1 MITAMNQL
9 IEMLD
14 THISKHKDYA
24 NRFDTGAMVAKNFA
38 MALLEKEQSQ
48 LEDAFDMGA
57 VRDTTGK
64 EYFKQTYKSKK
75 DGKSRVA

>member
-14 THISKHKDYA
+14 VHISKHKDYA
-24 NRFDTGAMVAKNFA
+24 NKFDTGAMVAKNFA
-38 MALLEKEQSQ
+38 IALLNKERKQ

-57 VRDTTGK
+57 VRDTTGEK
-64 EYFKQTYKSKK
+64 YFKSTYGENK
-75 DGKSRVA
+75 

>member
-1 MITAMNQL
+1 MVTAMNQL

-14 THISKHKDYA
+14 AHISKHKDYA
-24 NRFDTGAMVAKNFA
+24 NKFDTGAMVAKNFA
-38 MALLEKEQSQ
+38 MALLEKEKSQ

-64 EYFKQTYKSKK
+64 EYFRQTYKSKNNEK
-75 DGKSRVA
+75 VS